1 MGRDRPRVHNN
12 HCASNLQSPL
22 RVPACA
28 CANSSQPAPIHLNR
42 MQRRH
47 TFGNRAQV
55 STTLVYCDG
64 YLTASLLAGRYHGG
78 PRAACAALALQD
90 PQQWKTS

>member
-1 MGRDRPRVHNN
+1 
-12 HCASNLQSPL
+12 
-22 RVPACA
+22 
-28 CANSSQPAPIHLNR
+28 

-47 TFGNRAQV
+47 IVGSQAPV
-55 STTLVYCDG
+55 SPPLVYRDG
-64 YLTASLLAGRYHGG
+64 YRTASPLAGRYHGG